1 MAGGLLAISMSG
13 AAIAM
18 YIYPSIERLISGE
31 ISYRVLADP
40 IMGLAVIVLS
50 GSLVQ
55 LGLRTLRYSREFV
68 KAQPDSPSKQ
78 RDA

>member
-1 MAGGLLAISMSG
+1 MATALLAVGMTG
-13 AAIAM
+13 AAVST

-31 ISYRVLADP
+31 VSYRVLADP

-55 LGLRTLRYSREFV
+55 LGLRTWRYSREFV
-68 KAQPDSPSKQ
+68 KAQPDSPSKH
-78 RDA
+78 RDT